1 MGVAIETMDDLG
13 RLEKMFATP
22 QVSYKRVVE
31 EGEVIKVSL
40 MSVPEG
46 GFVEILCPEHET
58 ATGVVVLNSM
68 NETHLKVISTGVSF
82 SVKDKRNMF
91 IFAPVVSLTFV
102 SVLTLFASR
111 MSLTD
116 GFLFL
121 MSGYMGREGVIFI
134 PGLLYVLAYAVIFS
148 SILGGVSMNIVFAA
162 MSYKKMYR
170 NRLPKNTR
178 VIPVISLL
186 TILTIVSVVLF

>member
-1 MGVAIETMDDLG
+1 MDDLG

-22 QVSYKRVVE
+22 QVSYNHVVE
-31 EGEVIKVSL
+31 EGEVIKVPL

-68 NETHLKVISTGVSF
+68 NETHLKIISTGVP

-91 IFAPVVSLTFV
+91 IFAPVVSLMFV

-148 SILGGVSMNIVFAA
+148 SILGGVAMNIVFAA
-162 MSYKKMYR
+162 MSYKKTYR